1 MLTHNDIWRAIDCLA
16 ARHGLTSAELARRAG
31 LDRTTFSK
39 SKRARAG
46 RPRWPSTESLA
57 RVLDATNSSFA
68 QFAELLR
75 GSVGAPDIPLIGF
88 ARAGRAGYFDDGGF
102 PTGGG
107 WDVIKFP
114 NLGDPNAY
122 ALSIS
127 GDSMEPIY
135 RNGDVVIV
143 SPASGIRLR
152 DRVVIKTADE
162 EVMAKQLTHRTET
175 RVTLASLNPAHGELS
190 VAVDDLEWISRI
202 VWVSQ

>member
-1 MLTHNDIWRAIDCLA
+1 
-16 ARHGLTSAELARRAG
+16 
-31 LDRTTFSK
+31 
-39 SKRARAG
+39 
-46 RPRWPSTESLA
+46 
-57 RVLDATNSSFA
+57 LDATNSSFA